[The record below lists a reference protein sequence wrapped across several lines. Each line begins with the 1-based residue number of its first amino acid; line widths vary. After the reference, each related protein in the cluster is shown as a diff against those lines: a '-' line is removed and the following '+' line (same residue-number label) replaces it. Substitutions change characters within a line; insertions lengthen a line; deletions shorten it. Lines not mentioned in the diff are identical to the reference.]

1 MNSVSSKSYLTEE
14 KSRLLFNSVTSP
26 GMTDLYKGRPRGYQ
40 QVETVSV
47 ETEVTFDMRG
57 VTYNGNKS
65 LEEQKQ
71 TIFFKDIM
79 RNARMEKLN
88 FEQCSLIGCNVLAYK
103 LRHNASSGLTPVGL
117 QLNFEHKGMGDHIDL
132 FNRIAE
138 TVTPGIGG
146 MFLEV
151 QNPNDEWK
159 TLPIPASPFLS
170 LDKTKGIFGYVNAH
184 FQSTYCLA
192 NADNITNGIV
202 IIPPEACHQF
212 GLPVFKGAPPP
223 PNDYTG
229 SKEEWERDYVD
240 IFLKQR
246 NNLNVVTHWAV
257 IPVDH
262 VAAWGLNSDSYAAKY
277 RLSSEKLFV
286 RKSDEEGVLMYHVVD
301 NNTLNRL
308 LEFCRREKTLRTD
321 FRDFRQMAFQ
331 CAPLVGRGGTPTD
344 DQFNLSVS
352 FKVAL
357 QFCLPRRITP
367 EQQKTLAIAIHDKYP
382 SASHWGYSGV
392 AEYEQQI
399 QDMFA
404 KCITPQGFQP
414 PRIED
419 Q

>member
-202 IIPPEACHQF
+202 IIRASR
-212 GLPVFKGAPPP
+212 L
-223 PNDYTG
+223 
-229 SKEEWERDYVD
+229 
-240 IFLKQR
+240 QR
-246 NNLNVVTHWAV
+246 R
-257 IPVDH
+257 
-262 VAAWGLNSDSYAAKY
+262 AASAQ
-277 RLSSEKLFV
+277 RLHRLQGRVGTRLRGYLFETTQQPQCG
-286 RKSDEEGVLMYHVVD
+286 D
-301 NNTLNRL
+301 TL
-308 LEFCRREKTLRTD
+308 
-321 FRDFRQMAFQ
+321 
-331 CAPLVGRGGTPTD
+331 G
-344 DQFNLSVS
+344 
-352 FKVAL
+352 
-357 QFCLPRRITP
+357 
-367 EQQKTLAIAIHDKYP
+367 
-382 SASHWGYSGV
+382 GYSGR
-392 AEYEQQI
+392 
-399 QDMFA
+399 
-404 KCITPQGFQP
+404 
-414 PRIED
+414 PRSRLGT
-419 Q
+419 QLG